1 MNILKRIATYSR
13 VSTSAQEDQQTI
25 QTQLL
30 TLKEFAEKNGYA
42 IIQEYTDE
50 GWSGDT
56 IVRPAL
62 DQLRVDAKKKIWEAV
77 LIYDPDRLARRYSY
91 QELVMDE
98 LKEAGIEIIF
108 VTISTPKNSED
119 KILYG
124 VRGLFAE
131 YERAKIAERFRL
143 GKLRKIKEGH
153 LIVSE
158 ALYGY
163 SYIRKQDK
171 IHGYYEINTEEARVV
186 KMIFTMVAD
195 EKLTLRSVVKKLQ
208 ALNIKPRKSKRG
220 VWSTSTL
227 TTLLRNKGYIG
238 EAHWGSSTAIVP
250 KNPTNKEKY
259 RKNKK
264 SSRKIRPES
273 EWFIIPIPQLIDKEL
288 FFRAREQLEENF
300 KLCQRNTK
308 NEYLLSK
315 KIYCPCG
322 RRRTGEGPKQGK
334 YLYYRCTDRVLCFPL
349 PHTCK
354 ERGINARIADQMV
367 WQKITELMTSRKLLL
382 KQAERWRNTQSIKV
396 TTSVDDIQAIE
407 KEIAKLKYEE
417 DRYNK
422 AYGAELFTL
431 EKLKEYTVP
440 IRERISL
447 LQAEVEKNKQQ
458 ANQVNTIALP
468 DKENINIFA
477 ERAANTLNNL
487 NFATRRAIIVNV
499 VEKIIGTEGK
509 LLVYGNIAINE
520 NSHVAFSSYDR
531 YGLNTT
537 PLTIDP
543 ENAILIPFTFN
554 IKLPPPLKRG
564 INYGFKPLKLI

>member
-1 MNILKRIATYSR
+1 MNTLKRIATYSR

-30 TLKEFAEKNGYA
+30 TLKEFAEKNDYA

-50 GWSGDT
+50 GWSGDS
-56 IVRPAL
+56 IIRPAL

-98 LKEAGIEIIF
+98 LKEAGIEVIF

-163 SYIRKQDK
+163 RYIRKQDK
-171 IHGYYEINTEEARVV
+171 IHGYYEINIEEAHVV

-238 EAHWGSSTAIVP
+238 EAHWGSSIAIVP

-273 EWFIIPIPQLIDKEL
+273 EWFIIPITPIIDRKL

-322 RRRTGEGPKQGK
+322 RRRTGEGPQHGK
-334 YLYYRCTDRVLCFPL
+334 HLYYRCTDRVLSFPL

-354 ERGINARIADQMV
+354 ERGINARIADQIV
-367 WQKITELMTSRKLLL
+367 WQKITELMTSPKLLF

-396 TTSVDDIQAIE
+396 TSSVDEIQAIE
-407 KEIAKLKYEE
+407 KEITKLKYEE

-431 EKLKEYTVP
+431 EKLKEYTIP

-447 LQAEVEKNKQQ
+447 LQAEVDKNKQYE
-458 ANQVNTIALP
+458 NQVKTIALP
-468 DKENINIFA
+468 DKEDLNIFA
-477 ERAANTLNNL
+477 ERAAKTLNNL
-487 NFATRRAIIVNV
+487 NFTTRRAIIVNV
-499 VEKIIGTEGK
+499 VEKIIGTQGK

-520 NSHVAFSSYDR
+520 NNHVAFNSNDR

-537 PLTIDP
+537 RHPVSP
-543 ENAILIPFTFN
+543 ENIILIPFSFD
-554 IKLPPPLKRG
+554 ICLPPPLQRG
-564 INYGFKPLKLI
+564 IDYGFKSLKQL

>member
-1 MNILKRIATYSR
+1 MNTLKPIATYSR

-30 TLKEFAEKNGYA
+30 TLKEYAEKNGYA

-98 LKEAGIEIIF
+98 LKETGIEVIF

-163 SYIRKQDK
+163 RYIRKQDK
-171 IHGYYEINTEEARVV
+171 IHGYYEINTEEARIV
-186 KMIFTMVAD
+186 KLIFNMVAV
-195 EKLTLRSVVKKLQ
+195 EKLTLRSVVKNLQ
-208 ALNIKPRKSKRG
+208 HLNIRPRKSKKG

-227 TTLLRNKGYIG
+227 STLLRNKGYIG
-238 EAHWGSSTAIVP
+238 EAHWGSSIAIVP
-250 KNPTNKEKY
+250 KNPINKEKY

-264 SSRKIRPES
+264 SSRKMRPES
-273 EWFIIPIPQLIDKEL
+273 EWLTIPIPPIVDKEL
-288 FFRAREQLEENF
+288 FFRAREQLNENF

-308 NEYLLSK
+308 NQYLLSK

-322 RRRTGEGPKQGK
+322 KRRTGEGPQHGK
-334 YLYYRCTDRVLCFPL
+334 HLYYRCTDRVLSFPL

-354 ERGINARIADQMV
+354 EGGINARIADQIV
-367 WQKITELMTSRKLLL
+367 WQKITDLMTSPYLLL
-382 KQAERWRNTQSIKV
+382 EQVELWKNNQHNKATSSIV
-396 TTSVDDIQAIE
+396 DIQALE
-407 KEIAKLKYEE
+407 KEIIKLKHEE
-417 DRYNK
+417 DRYDK

-431 EKLKEYTVP
+431 EKLKEYTIP
-440 IRERISL
+440 IRERITSI
-447 LQAEVEKNKQQ
+447 QNQIAKNNIK
-458 ANQVNTIALP
+458 ANPSDL
-468 DKENINIFA
+468 INIPQKEEIEVFA
-477 ERAANTLNNL
+477 GNAIKTLESMS
-487 NFATRRAIIVNV
+487 FETRRKIIIDV
-499 VEKIIGTEGK
+499 VEKIIGTQER
-509 LLVYGNIAINE
+509 LLVYGKIPINE
-520 NSHVAFSSYDR
+520 NSCIALHSDDR
-531 YGLNTT
+531 YGLDTT
-537 PLTIDP
+537 RHTIDP
-543 ENAILIPFTFN
+543 ENAILIPFSFN
-554 IKLPPPLKRG
+554 IKLPPPLKKG
-564 INYGFKPLKLI
+564 VDYGFKPQKLL

>member
-1 MNILKRIATYSR
+1 MNTLKPIATYSR

-30 TLKEFAEKNGYA
+30 TLKEYAEKNGYT

-98 LKEAGIEIIF
+98 LKEAGIEVIF
-108 VTISTPKNSED
+108 ITISTPKNSED

-163 SYIRKQDK
+163 TYIRKQDK
-171 IHGYYEINTEEARVV
+171 IHGYYEINPEEARVV

-195 EKLTLRSVVKKLQ
+195 EKLTLRTIVKKLQ

-238 EAHWGSSTAIVP
+238 EAHWGSSIAIVP

-264 SSRKIRPES
+264 SSRKIKPES
-273 EWFIIPIPQLIDKEL
+273 EWYIIPIPAIIDREL
-288 FFRAREQLEENF
+288 FFRTREQLEENY

-315 KIYCPCG
+315 KIFCSCG
-322 RRRTGEGPKQGK
+322 RTRAGEGPQHGK
-334 YLYYRCTDRVLCFPL
+334 HLYYRCTDRVLCFPL
-349 PHTCK
+349 PYTCK
-354 ERGINARIADQMV
+354 EKGLNARIADQMV
-367 WQKITELMTSRKLLL
+367 WLKVTELMTSPKLLF
-382 KQAERWRNTQSIKV
+382 KQVECWRNTQQVKATS
-396 TTSVDDIQAIE
+396 SVDDVQAIE
-407 KEIAKLKYEE
+407 REIIKLKSEE

-422 AYGAELFTL
+422 AYGAELFTI
-431 EKLKEYTVP
+431 EKLKEYTIP
-440 IRERISL
+440 IRERISS
-447 LQAEVEKNKQQ
+447 LQGQIEKNKQQ

-468 DKENINIFA
+468 DKEDIKIFS
-477 ERAANTLNNL
+477 ERALKTLENL
-487 NFATRRAIIVNV
+487 SFASRRTIIINV
-499 VEKIIGTEGK
+499 IEKIIGTQEK
-509 LLVYGNIAINE
+509 LLVYGNIPINE
-520 NSHVAFSSYDR
+520 NSHVAFSSNDR
-531 YGLNTT
+531 YGLDTT
-537 PLTIDP
+537 RHTI
-543 ENAILIPFTFN
+543 ESKNAILIPFSFN
-554 IKLPPPLKRG
+554 IKLPPPLQRG
-564 INYGFKPLKLI
+564 IDYGFKPLKLL